1 VAHVLVGVFEKDII
15 ESFESWVRVFLN
27 ESDFELPSVSVSV
40 RVVCCM
46 CFSVVHVSLSPC
58 SVKLKI

>member
-1 VAHVLVGVFEKDII
+1 VAHILVGVFEKDII

-46 CFSVVHVSLSPC
+46 CFSVVHGASI
-58 SVKLKI
+58 SVTVFC